1 MLSRGDFTFQSCLH
15 YFLQAYERRACVVR
29 PGNEAKFWVDVTA
42 DMMSE
47 EERVGDR
54 YVRHPPS
61 YRSQK
66 RSKFIMKLDQH
77 ASKSQVPMH
86 DSVVRK
92 DRP

>member
-54 YVRHPPS
+54 YTFGILHRIDPVN
-61 YRSQK
+61 
-66 RSKFIMKLDQH
+66 LL
-77 ASKSQVPMH
+77 
-86 DSVVRK
+86 
-92 DRP
+92 